1 MRKYKFT
8 TCLEVY
14 TSRVPSLFP
23 YLEEGANGTL
33 VLKSAISSPQG
44 SYGHIMPDFKI
55 PYDVEVDEV
64 IIVDSDRGDVLSYYD
79 MMQIYYQYKDTD
91 SNRDFIEWVDT
102 ALGKIDMTN
111 VKIPEDAYL
120 APQQIYL
127 ASVPKMLKEYNA
139 LKKIHDFY
147 KEQSSEDKA
156 TIYQDMCCTSQKY
169 EDMGGDEIR
178 RLLQENLHKATTLA
192 AEYFNYADVKHTTVD
207 YNLFLVNSVNDLG
220 IFEQYKEEWVGG
232 NEYFKGEIVVF
243 DHDTYVCKETTT
255 GTYDP
260 NTNKIN
266 FDVNNWGK
274 ATSEDVI
281 NTPNQLENG
290 ETFYPHGNEVQRQNV
305 IDDLTQTITMESTDT
320 DKYITDSKLQSLR
333 RFKTYLNMYD
343 TEEMPSEGEDWLY
356 YYRKGYITNISILTD
371 ELGNIQKEG
380 NNLYAYGDAIT
391 DITRDIENN
400 TITFDYIIGAQLTAT
415 ESRRETDDMG
425 NEFVY
430 YGEFSIDT
438 DSDKGVRY
446 KDVYTYIEESGIGKM
461 KDFDEYIT
469 NEDAV
474 GLEKYPFLIYSNSK
488 VVKDTIDFQSTAK
501 IVPIT
506 ELSTTYTHQAEDYEF
521 NPLTRQDALVG
532 ITFQPKINADIHIDR
547 GNNSAYERHL
557 KLGEIKTMEDLENFQ
572 NNGFFNIQKS

>member
-23 YLEEGANGTL
+23 YLEEGANGEL

-44 SYGHIMPDFKI
+44 SYGHIMPDFK
-55 PYDVEVDEV
+55 VSGSLVVDGKT
-64 IIVDSDRGDVLSYYD
+64 IIKDNDVLSYYD
-79 MMQIYYQYKDTD
+79 MMQIYYQYKDVD
-91 SNRDFIEWVDT
+91 STFIEWVDT

-111 VKIPEDAYL
+111 VNIPEDAYL

-127 ASVPKMLKEYNA
+127 ASVPKMFKEYNA

-147 KEQSSEDKA
+147 EEQSSEDKA

-169 EDMGGDEIR
+169 EDMGGDVIR
-178 RLLQENLHKATTLA
+178 GLLQENLHKATTLA

-207 YNLFLVNSVNDLG
+207 YNLFLSNSVNDLG

-232 NEYFKGEIVVF
+232 DEYFKGEIVVF
-243 DHDTYVCKETTT
+243 DHDTYVCNKETTT

-266 FDVNNWGK
+266 FDAENWKK

-281 NTPNQLENG
+281 TDTVSL
-290 ETFYPHGNEVQRQNV
+290 
-305 IDDLTQTITMESTDT
+305 ESTDT
-320 DKYITDSKLQSLR
+320 GKYITDSKLQSLR

-343 TEEMPSEGEDWLY
+343 TEEIPSEGEDWLY
-356 YYRKGYITNISILTD
+356 FYRKGYITNISILTD

-380 NNLYAYGDAIT
+380 DNLYAYGDAIT
-391 DITRDIENN
+391 DITRDTENN
-400 TITFDYIIGAQLTAT
+400 TITFEYIIGAQLTAT

-430 YGEFSIDT
+430 YGEFNIDT
-438 DSDKGVRY
+438 NSDKGVRY
-446 KDVYTYIEESGIGKM
+446 KDVYTYTEESGIGKM
-461 KDFDEYIT
+461 ENFDDYIT

-532 ITFQPKINADIHIDR
+532 ITFQPKINADIYIDR

>member
-23 YLEEGANGTL
+23 YLEEGANDEL

-44 SYGHIMPDFKI
+44 SYGHIMPDFKASGSL
-55 PYDVEVDEV
+55 VVDGV
-64 IIVDSDRGDVLSYYD
+64 SIVKEGDVLSYYD
-79 MMQIYYQYKDTD
+79 MMQIYYQYKDLD
-91 SNRDFIEWVDT
+91 STFIKWVDT

-111 VKIPEDAYL
+111 VNIPEDAYL

-127 ASVPKMLKEYNA
+127 ASVPKMFKEYNA

-169 EDMGGDEIR
+169 EDMGGDVICG
-178 RLLQENLHKATTLA
+178 LLQENLHKATTLA
-192 AEYFNYADVKHTTVD
+192 AEYFKYADVKHTTVD
-207 YNLFLVNSVNDLG
+207 YNLFLANSVNDLG
-220 IFEQYKEEWVGG
+220 IFEQYEEEWVGG
-232 NEYFKGEIVVF
+232 EEYFKGEIVVF

-266 FDVNNWGK
+266 FDASNWEK

-281 NTPNQLENG
+281 TDTVSL
-290 ETFYPHGNEVQRQNV
+290 
-305 IDDLTQTITMESTDT
+305 ESTDT

-391 DITRDIENN
+391 DITRDVENN
-400 TITFDYIIGAQLTAT
+400 TITFEYIIGAQLTAT

-446 KDVYTYIEESGIGKM
+446 KDVYTYTEESGIGKM
-461 KDFDEYIT
+461 EDFDEYIT

-506 ELSTTYTHQAEDYEF
+506 EMSTTYTHQAEDYEF

-547 GNNSAYERHL
+547 GNNSEYERHL

>member
-23 YLEEGANGTL
+23 YLEEGANGEL
-33 VLKSAISSPQG
+33 ILKSAISSPQG
-44 SYGHIMPDFKI
+44 SYGHIMPDFK
-55 PYDVEVDEV
+55 VSGSLVVDGET
-64 IIVDSDRGDVLSYYD
+64 IVKDGEVLSYYD
-79 MMQIYYQYKDTD
+79 MMQTYYQYKDSD
-91 SNRDFIEWVDT
+91 STFIKWVDT

-120 APQQIYL
+120 APRQIYL

-147 KEQSSEDKA
+147 ENQSSEDKA

-192 AEYFNYADVKHTTVD
+192 AEYFNYADVENTTID

-232 NEYFKGEIVVF
+232 DEYFKGEIVVF
-243 DHDTYVCKETTT
+243 DHDTYVCNKETTT

-266 FDVNNWGK
+266 FDVNNWEK

-281 NTPNQLENG
+281 TDTVSL
-290 ETFYPHGNEVQRQNV
+290 
-305 IDDLTQTITMESTDT
+305 ESTDT

-356 YYRKGYITNISILTD
+356 FYRKGYITNISILTD

-380 NNLYAYGDAIT
+380 DNLYAYGDAIT
-391 DITRDIENN
+391 DITRDTENN
-400 TITFDYIIGAQLTAT
+400 TITFEYIIGAQLTAT

-430 YGEFSIDT
+430 YGEFSINT

-446 KDVYTYIEESGIGKM
+446 KDVYTYTEESGIGEM
-461 KDFDEYIT
+461 ENFDDYIT

>member
-23 YLEEGANGTL
+23 YLEEGANGEL

-44 SYGHIMPDFKI
+44 SYGHIMPDFK
-55 PYDVEVDEV
+55 VSGSLVVDGV
-64 IIVDSDRGDVLSYYD
+64 TIVKDNDVLSYYD
-79 MMQIYYQYKDTD
+79 MMQIYYQYKDAD
-91 SNRDFIEWVDT
+91 STFIKWVDT

-111 VKIPEDAYL
+111 VDIPEDAYL

-147 KEQSSEDKA
+147 EKQSSEDKA

-169 EDMGGDEIR
+169 EDMGGDVIY

-232 NEYFKGEIVVF
+232 DEYFKGEIVVF
-243 DHDTYVCKETTT
+243 DHDTYVCNRETTT

-266 FDVNNWGK
+266 FDANNWKK

-281 NTPNQLENG
+281 TDTVSL
-290 ETFYPHGNEVQRQNV
+290 
-305 IDDLTQTITMESTDT
+305 ESTDT
-320 DKYITDSKLQSLR
+320 DKYMTDSKLQSLR

-356 YYRKGYITNISILTD
+356 FYRKGYITNISILTD
-371 ELGNIQKEG
+371 ELGNIQEEG
-380 NNLYAYGDAIT
+380 GNLYAYGDTIT
-391 DITRDIENN
+391 DITRDTENN
-400 TITFDYIIGAQLTAT
+400 TITFEYIIGAQLIGTN
-415 ESRRETDDMG
+415 RQIETDDMG

-430 YGEFSIDT
+430 YGEFSINTDS

-446 KDVYTYIEESGIGKM
+446 KDVYTYTEDSGIGKIE
-461 KDFDEYIT
+461 DFDEYIT

-474 GLEKYPFLIYSNSK
+474 GLEKYPFLIYNNSK

>member
-23 YLEEGANGTL
+23 YLEEGANGEL
-33 VLKSAISSPQG
+33 VLKSAISGPQG
-44 SYGHIMPDFKI
+44 SYGHIMPDFK
-55 PYDVEVDEV
+55 VSGSLVVDEAS
-64 IIVDSDRGDVLSYYD
+64 IVKEGDVLSYYD
-79 MMQIYYQYKDTD
+79 MMQIYYQYKDLD
-91 SNRDFIEWVDT
+91 STFIKWVDT

-111 VKIPEDAYL
+111 VNIPEDAYL

-127 ASVPKMLKEYNA
+127 ASVPKMFKEYNA

-169 EDMGGDEIR
+169 EDMGGDVIHG
-178 RLLQENLHKATTLA
+178 LLQENLHKATTLA

-281 NTPNQLENG
+281 TDTVSL
-290 ETFYPHGNEVQRQNV
+290 
-305 IDDLTQTITMESTDT
+305 ESTDT

-391 DITRDIENN
+391 DITRDVENN

-446 KDVYTYIEESGIGKM
+446 KDVYTYTEESGIGKM
-461 KDFDEYIT
+461 EDFDEYIT

>member
-23 YLEEGANGTL
+23 YLEEGANDEL

-44 SYGHIMPDFKI
+44 SYGHIMPDFKASGSL
-55 PYDVEVDEV
+55 VVDGV
-64 IIVDSDRGDVLSYYD
+64 SIVKEGDVLSYYD
-79 MMQIYYQYKDTD
+79 MMQIYYQYKDLD
-91 SNRDFIEWVDT
+91 STFIKWVDT

-111 VKIPEDAYL
+111 VNIPEDAYL

-127 ASVPKMLKEYNA
+127 ASVPKMFKEYNA

-169 EDMGGDEIR
+169 EDMGGDVICG
-178 RLLQENLHKATTLA
+178 LLQENLHKATTLA
-192 AEYFNYADVKHTTVD
+192 AEYFKYADVKHTTVD
-207 YNLFLVNSVNDLG
+207 YNLFLANSVNDLG

-232 NEYFKGEIVVF
+232 EEYFKGEIVVF

-266 FDVNNWGK
+266 FDASNWEK

-281 NTPNQLENG
+281 TDTVSL
-290 ETFYPHGNEVQRQNV
+290 
-305 IDDLTQTITMESTDT
+305 ESTDT

-391 DITRDIENN
+391 DITRDVENN
-400 TITFDYIIGAQLTAT
+400 TITFEYIIGAQLTAT

-446 KDVYTYIEESGIGKM
+446 KDVYTYTEESGIGKM
-461 KDFDEYIT
+461 EDFDEYIT